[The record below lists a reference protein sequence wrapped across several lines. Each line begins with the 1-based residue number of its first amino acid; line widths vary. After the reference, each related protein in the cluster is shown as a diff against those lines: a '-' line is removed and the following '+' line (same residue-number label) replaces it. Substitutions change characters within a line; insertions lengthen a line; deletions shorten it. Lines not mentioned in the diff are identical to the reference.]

1 MSRLVK
7 LGASLLL
14 CATFANAEA
23 TQDDAKALVEKGV
36 EFCKK
41 VGVAAC
47 VEEFNKPE
55 SEFVKGDL
63 YIWANDFEGIITA
76 HPKKPLKG
84 KNLYRY
90 KDKAGT
96 QLFKDF
102 IDKVKA
108 DGSGWVD
115 YVWDHPTKG
124 EQTAKTSY
132 VIGIGENQLI
142 GAGVYK

>member
-1 MSRLVK
+1 MSKLVK

-14 CATFANAEA
+14 CVTFANAES
-23 TQDDAKALVEKGV
+23 TQADAKALVDKGV

-41 VGVAAC
+41 VGVEAC
-47 VEEFNKPE
+47 IEEFNKPE
-55 SEFVKGDL
+55 SEFVKDDL
-63 YIWANDFEGIITA
+63 YIWANDFDGIITA

-90 KDKAGT
+90 KDKVGN
-96 QLFKDF
+96 QLFKNC
-102 IDKVKA
+102 IEKVKA

-115 YVWDHPTKG
+115 YIWEHPTNG
-124 EQTAKTSY
+124 EQTLKTSF
-132 VIGIGENQLI
+132 VIGIGKDQLI